1 MFAKQW
7 WKEVTERMIKT
18 GAQALITLIGTDVTG
33 IKHLDYTF
41 ITQTTVLMMIL
52 SLLTS
57 IVTTKMGTDKQSPSA
72 VS

>member
-33 IKHLDYTF
+33 SNTS
-41 ITQTTVLMMIL
+41 TTR
-52 SLLTS
+52 SS
-57 IVTTKMGTDKQSPSA
+57 HRQPC
-72 VS
+72 

>member
-1 MFAKQW
+1 MFTKQW

-18 GAQALITLIGTDVTG
+18 GAQSLIMFLGTDVTG
-33 IKHLDYTF
+33 LKDLDISFAAEATGF
-41 ITQTTVLMMIL
+41 MMLL

-57 IVTTKMGTDKQSPSA
+57 IITTKKGTDSPSA